1 MPKRTKYVV
10 IPKEK
15 IQEIMVT
22 AAGFQQGET
31 TFFVEPDNKIG
42 GCVVS
47 TTQPSDNGDPE
58 HIYDIVEFA
67 RKEIDDILIERYKQ
81 DSTSG
86 GISIHYQQ
94 RNIIDPDKAAEHLF
108 EVVVIRYGAEVH
120 FNTINLTNENET
132 TNDQ

>member
-10 IPKEK
+10 IPKEQ
-15 IQEIMVT
+15 IQTIML
-22 AAGFQQGET
+22 AESEFDQGEV

-47 TTQPSDNGDPE
+47 TTLIGKDQCL
-58 HIYDIVEFA
+58 YDIIEYS

-86 GISIHYQQ
+86 GIAIHYQQ
-94 RNIIDPDKAAEHLF
+94 RNIINPDKASEHLF

-120 FNTINLTNENET
+120 FDAINLTKAEAKPE
-132 TNDQ
+132 

>member
-1 MPKRTKYVV
+1 
-10 IPKEK
+10 
-15 IQEIMVT
+15 MVT

-42 GCVVS
+42 GCIVS
-47 TTQPSDNGDPE
+47 TTQPGDNGDPE
-58 HIYDIVEFA
+58 RLYDIVEFA

-86 GISIHYQQ
+86 GIAIHYQQ
-94 RNIIDPDKAAEHLF
+94 RNIINPDKASEHLF

-120 FNTINLTNENET
+120 FNAINLTNETE